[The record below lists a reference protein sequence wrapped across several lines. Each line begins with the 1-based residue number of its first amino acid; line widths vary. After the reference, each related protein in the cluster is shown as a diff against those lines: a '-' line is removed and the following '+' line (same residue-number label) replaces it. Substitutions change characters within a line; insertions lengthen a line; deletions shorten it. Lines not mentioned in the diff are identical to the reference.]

1 MKCNKIFFFMKGI
14 GIFLLASAPIFSD
27 NLSPL
32 KKFQFKSKE
41 SKMIPGNSGEKANG
55 FNCSGKVNPEDQA
68 GNFAL
73 LSSFYQNGCYTDG
86 RYNSNDFK
94 VELGTAETSDGKT
107 KYPAVKIHPPK
118 KKAQDFLASHHNV
131 YYKSVDKNEMN
142 IYHLS
147 DEGVM
152 TKSFKTNAGI
162 SASGFQKAEG
172 FTVSQL
178 TSPQVYVFMP
188 VSEKF
193 SLFQTIG
200 KDIEGAEVFNEKGI
214 EIDRYRFSIQG
225 SIYDT
230 AKGFTEGPESHS
242 AVYGRNRQ
250 FFTVPLSTGVAVIWQ
265 DEKTDDVY
273 ASIISEKMDSHR
285 QIKLSSVANHQL
297 AAAAADPSGNI
308 YHMLIEKTA
317 QSLSTRKVSVFK
329 SDRNGKS
336 LKTGSLD
343 GSEKGLNITS
353 FGEDSIASM
362 VYSNERLGMII
373 SRKMH
378 KSSDGL
384 NHQGAIGIVLDAKTL
399 TLIRNHGQTSGHS
412 FGNVLDR
419 DSEGK
424 FLGIDLGDNYPRG
437 VHLHRFDDNS
447 RSSRVVYTFKT
458 EHGTAARSPAGRNYP
473 VYKEI
478 STNGKTYYQWSND
491 NRTYTEL
498 AGVHETDKGIAVFF
512 AGEPDSDG
520 KAINNSRAQGYITDA
535 RNLGMVLLKKDFKG
549 KDAVISSGEDEKGGF
564 YSFGG
569 TFSEQENKG
578 IKWLT
583 NFSSPEKENVTRAKT
598 AELTD
603 GSILA
608 VWEVWTKSGYVRTE
622 MSRIH
627 PAKQSS
633 SKPVSLGSILR
644 LGWRDD
650 PAVKNGKVYIVSGN
664 PLEKKLEISVIS
676 VK

>member
-1 MKCNKIFFFMKGI
+1 MFTMKSFI
-14 GIFLLASAPIFSD
+14 IFLLAAVSIFSE

-32 KKFQFKSKE
+32 KKFHFKSRE
-41 SKMIPGNSGEKANG
+41 SKILPGNSGEKAKG
-55 FNCSGKVNPEDQA
+55 FNCSGTVNPEDQA
-68 GNFAL
+68 GDFAL

-86 RYNSNDFK
+86 RYNSSNFK
-94 VELGTAETSDGKT
+94 VDLGTAETSDGKT
-107 KYPAVKIHPPK
+107 KYPAVRIHPPE

-131 YYKSVDKNEMN
+131 YYKSHDKNEVN

-162 SASGFQKAEG
+162 TASGFQKAEG
-172 FTVSQL
+172 FLVSQIS
-178 TSPQVYVFMP
+178 SPQVYVFMP

-193 SLFQTIG
+193 SLFQTLS
-200 KDIEGAEVFNEKGI
+200 KDAEGAKVFDEKGI
-214 EIDRYRFSIQG
+214 ELDRYRFSIQG
-225 SIYDT
+225 NIYDT
-230 AKGFTEGPESHS
+230 ANGFTAGPESHS

-250 FFTVPLSTGVAVIWQ
+250 FFTSPLPNGIAVIWQ

-273 ASIISEKMDSHR
+273 ASILSEKLDSHR
-285 QIKLSSVANHQL
+285 QVKLSSTANYQL
-297 AAAAADPSGNI
+297 AAATADPSGNI
-308 YHMLIEKTA
+308 YHMLIEKPA
-317 QSLSTRKVSVFK
+317 KSFSARKVSVFK
-329 SDRNGKS
+329 SSADGKA
-336 LKTGSLD
+336 LKTASLD
-343 GSEKGLNITS
+343 ASEKGLNITK
-353 FGEDSIASM
+353 FGEDTIASM
-362 VYSNERLGMII
+362 VYSNEKLGMII
-373 SRKMH
+373 SRTMH

-399 TLIRNHGQTSGHS
+399 TLLHNHGQTSGHS
-412 FGNVLDR
+412 FGNILDR

-437 VHLHRFDDNS
+437 VHLHRFDEKS

-458 EHGTAARSPAGRNYP
+458 EHGDRAMSPAGRNYP
-473 VYKEI
+473 VYREI
-478 STNGKTYYQWSND
+478 SGNGKTYYQWSND

-498 AGVHETDKGIAVFF
+498 AGIHETQSGIAVFF
-512 AGEPDSDG
+512 AGEPDSSG

-583 NFSSPEKENVTRAKT
+583 GYSNPEKENVSRAKT
-598 AELTD
+598 AELKD
-603 GSILA
+603 GSVLA
-608 VWEVWTKSGYVRTE
+608 VWEVWTKNSYVRTE
-622 MSRIH
+622 MSRIN
-627 PAKQSS
+627 PGKQSA
-633 SKPVSLGSILR
+633 SKPVSLGSGLR
-644 LGWRDD
+644 L
-650 PAVKNGKVYIVSGN
+650 S
-664 PLEKKLEISVIS
+664 
-676 VK
+676 